1 MTTIKNVLFADDT
14 TILGEHQHIEEAKS
28 TTKKVMSFFEEQ
40 TNETKEVNLVIGEAE
55 AANTRFLGTW
65 LGEKEDTN
73 IRIQRGMG
81 AWSKVKKRLK
91 HSRLSKRTQARV
103 VEAVV
108 ESTMMFNCST
118 RTWNASEINRM
129 QKKADQCYRYI
140 WSSKTKP
147 PLMEMEEKHMNRWN
161 VRKEL
166 RVRSIR
172 NKIEKRSLE
181 RLGHVLRMP
190 EESRT
195 KQVTFGWLSK
205 LECTDKERKK
215 FRCTPRYWIKL
226 AREAGWDPLEINDFA
241 QDRERWRGL
250 IRERSRHIELWES
263 SQENGWTGD
272 SVTRTEQGHLDS
284 TAKIECAQCG
294 KQCVSRAGLAIH
306 MKRMHSQA
314 RTDHTCTK
322 CNRTFSQKANLKNHE
337 KKCQGKTS
345 PTKHVRTLKE
355 CPSCKVPQDATN
367 LRRHLRSCGQQMGTP
382 SG

>member
-1 MTTIKNVLFADDT
+1 
-14 TILGEHQHIEEAKS
+14 
-28 TTKKVMSFFEEQ
+28 MSLFEEQ

-161 VRKEL
+161 FRKEL

-195 KQVTFGWLSK
+195 KRVTFGWLSK
-205 LECTDKERKK
+205 LECRDKERKK

-226 AREAGWDPLEINDFA
+226 AREAGWDPLEINDIA

-250 IRERSRHIELWES
+250 IRERSRHIELW
-263 SQENGWTGD
+263 
-272 SVTRTEQGHLDS
+272 
-284 TAKIECAQCG
+284 
-294 KQCVSRAGLAIH
+294 
-306 MKRMHSQA
+306 
-314 RTDHTCTK
+314 
-322 CNRTFSQKANLKNHE
+322 
-337 KKCQGKTS
+337 
-345 PTKHVRTLKE
+345 
-355 CPSCKVPQDATN
+355 
-367 LRRHLRSCGQQMGTP
+367 
-382 SG
+382 